1 MEQLESRGITK
12 QSLYF
17 FALVLRIRSHTEI
30 RNHRNFI
37 IHGTHGGHGE
47 KFLLKIIFYVA
58 CRQEILCGNLY
69 VKSKDLNGP
78 EINHR
83 ILDGI

>member
-30 RNHRNFI
+30 
-37 IHGTHGGHGE
+37 
-47 KFLLKIIFYVA
+47 
-58 CRQEILCGNLY
+58 
-69 VKSKDLNGP
+69 
-78 EINHR
+78 NHR
-83 ILDGI
+83 ILDGFRRIFTFPPCALQKCHTEITEMFDSAHLA